1 MDVFVLTLPVAAFVK
16 TVIRHEPNFDTSI
29 LVLSV
34 QRCESSQLRC
44 ELVDTLKK
52 TWQLTPFLH
61 IIAAISQRLF
71 ICINAG
77 PSDSTTSSR
86 FSSLHQLSSLSI

>member
-34 QRCESSQLRC
+34 QRCE
-44 ELVDTLKK
+44 
-52 TWQLTPFLH
+52 
-61 IIAAISQRLF
+61 
-71 ICINAG
+71 
-77 PSDSTTSSR
+77 
-86 FSSLHQLSSLSI
+86 